1 MIEHVLHLI
10 LLLLAARSFGEI
22 ATRLGQPALV
32 GEIGAGLI
40 LAVLAASL
48 NAPFLAE
55 LSRSAFLDLAAEFG
69 IFFLLLLA
77 GLEIAPGELF
87 RHSGRSAA
95 VALGGVLLPLAL
107 GMALAWWVLP
117 DNPMKFVQALLVGV
131 ALSISAVPV
140 AIGVFMDLGM
150 VHTPTGRT
158 VIAAAI
164 LDDIIGLVLLAI
176 LTGAIA
182 AGSVPGIGA
191 MLPLLGKAALFF
203 LIVAAAGYFGAPR
216 IANLIS
222 RLRIPAPEF
231 TALILTALGFAG
243 LAELLGMGFIIGA
256 FAAALLFNAKSLGQ
270 ASFARLKATVS
281 DLTMGLLAPLFFLSI
296 GIRVD
301 FAALA
306 IIPGIVLALI
316 LVALMG
322 KIIGAGLPALLSGLT
337 RKEALG
343 VGFGMSGRG
352 AVELII
358 VSIAWE
364 AGLFDYPG
372 TVVANLFSALVLMAL
387 VTTIVTPIGLRWLF
401 RERGQQGCNRPG

>member
-10 LLLLAARSFGEI
+10 LLLLTARSFGEI

-32 GEIGAGLI
+32 GEIGAGLA

-77 GLEIAPGELF
+77 GLEIAPAELF
-87 RHSGRSAA
+87 KHSGRSAA

-107 GMALAWWVLP
+107 GLALAWWVIP

-182 AGSVPGIGA
+182 AGSAPGIGA

-203 LIVAAAGYFGAPR
+203 LIVAGTGYFGAPR

-243 LAELLGMGFIIGA
+243 LAEVLGMDFIIGA
-256 FAAALLFNAKSLGQ
+256 FAAALLFNTKSLGT

-316 LVALMG
+316 LAALMG

-337 RKEALG
+337 RNEALG

-358 VSIAWE
+358 VSIALE
-364 AGLFDYPG
+364 AGLFDYPDP
-372 TVVANLFSALVLMAL
+372 VVANLFSALVLMAL

-401 RERGQQGCNRPG
+401 RDRG

>member
-95 VALGGVLLPLAL
+95 VALGGVLLPL
-107 GMALAWWVLP
+107 

-243 LAELLGMGFIIGA
+243 LAELLGMDFIIGA

-401 RERGQQGCNRPG
+401 RERGQQGCNRPS

>member
-107 GMALAWWVLP
+107 ALAWWVIP

-243 LAELLGMGFIIGA
+243 LAELLGMDFIIGA